1 MARASGESVVSVA
14 RPAPE
19 TRPEER
25 RPRPPHPVRDLLVR
39 RIPLGLLS
47 VLFVGVLTYL
57 ATRVLPGD
65 AAAAV
70 LGQYATPEALT
81 ALRKELGLDQPL
93 ISGLISWLGD
103 FVTGHYGNSLAS
115 RTPVIDAVIPRLQ
128 NSVVLILLVA
138 IVSTLVGVVAG
149 VVAAHRR
156 DGWFDDATSV
166 LALIASAL
174 PEFVV
179 GVFVVF
185 VFSIG
190 FLGWFPAVSIIPPDQ
205 RIWDQPTKIVLP
217 VLTLVIV
224 TTPYMFRMIRAAMIE
239 ALTSDYAEVAQLKG
253 VGTGR
258 LLFRHALP
266 NAIAPGVQVFGL
278 NLLYLAGGIVL
289 VETVFQYPGIGLALA
304 SAVQYRD
311 VPVLQF
317 IVVLLAVFYVTL
329 NILTDLLVLLSTP
342 RRRAP
347 R

>member
-1 MARASGESVVSVA
+1 MGSAGATPRSASLPATSPGAFGARAA
-14 RPAPE
+14 
-19 TRPEER
+19 
-25 RPRPPHPVRDLLVR
+25 HPVRSMLLW

-47 VLFVGVLTYL
+47 VVLVGVLTYL

-65 AAAAV
+65 AAEAV
-70 LGQYATPEALT
+70 LGQYATPESLDD
-81 ALRKELGLDQPL
+81 LREELGLDQSLVP
-93 ISGLISWLGD
+93 GLLSWFGD
-103 FVTGHYGNSLAS
+103 FVTGDYGDSLAT
-115 RTPVIDAVIPRLQ
+115 RGPVTDLVLPRLV
-128 NSVVLILLVA
+128 NSAVLVVVVA
-138 IVSTLVGVVAG
+138 LVSTLVGVVAG

-156 DGWFDDATSV
+156 DGKFDDTASV
-166 LALIASAL
+166 FALVASAL

-179 GVFVVF
+179 AVLVIF
-185 VFSIG
+185 VFSVG
-190 FLGWFPAVSIIPPDQ
+190 LLEWFPAVSIIPPEE

-217 VLTLVIV
+217 ALTLVIV
-224 TTPYMFRMIRAAMIE
+224 TAPYMFRMVRAAMIE

-253 VGTGR
+253 ASTGR

-266 NAIAPGVQVFGL
+266 NAIAPAIQVLGL

-289 VETVFQYPGIGLALA
+289 VETVFVYPGIGLALA
-304 SAVQYRD
+304 SAVQNRD

-317 IVVLLAVFYVTL
+317 IVVLLAIFYVTL